1 MDIIIIKYSMGKTA
15 AKKAPKRVPKPKKTG
30 PKKPKSGFMFFSQE
44 RRKTLKEE
52 QPSVSITDASKI
64 IGAEWKK
71 LNEEERRHYEESA
84 QKDRERYRKE
94 KDDAEDC
101 S

>member
-1 MDIIIIKYSMGKTA
+1 MGKTV
-15 AKKAPKRVPKPKKTG
+15 AKKAPKRQPKPKKTG

-52 QPSVSITDASKI
+52 QPTVSLTDASKI

-71 LNEEERRHYEESA
+71 LTEEDKRPYEEQAS
-84 QKDRERYRKE
+84 KDRERYKKE
-94 KDDAEDC
+94 KEDAEN
-101 S
+101 SS

>member
-15 AKKAPKRVPKPKKTG
+15 AKKAPKRQPKPKKTG

-52 QPSVSITDASKI
+52 QPNVSITDASKI

-71 LNEEERRHYEESA
+71 LSEEDKRPYDELA

-94 KDDAEDC
+94 KEDAED
-101 S
+101 SS

>member
-1 MDIIIIKYSMGKTA
+1 MDIIIKYSMGKTA
-15 AKKAPKRVPKPKKTG
+15 AKKAPKTQPKPQKTG

-52 QPSVSITDASKI
+52 QPNVSITDASKI

-71 LNEEERRHYEESA
+71 LTEEEKRPYDELA
-84 QKDRERYRKE
+84 QKDRERYKKE
-94 KDDAEDC
+94 KEDAED
-101 S
+101 SS